1 MQKHAAKFNMY
12 EGLCHK
18 DKLVNWKEDYYQQ
31 KFFQKVTT
39 QADSIV
45 KASYVVA
52 YLIEKIKTIYWWW
65 VY

>member
-1 MQKHAAKFNMY
+1 MFVSKGQNSITEKS
-12 EGLCHK
+12 LSS
-18 DKLVNWKEDYYQQ
+18 QQ

-52 YLIEKIKTIYWWW
+52 YLIAKKSKPFIDGIY
-65 VY
+65 